1 MGCRHLRRIA
11 SASFDPMLKRK
22 PQSLRSSK
30 GETELAPKK
39 DIEIKDI
46 QQEAETNNVVVEF
59 LGHN

>member
-1 MGCRHLRRIA
+1 
-11 SASFDPMLKRK
+11 MLKRK

-46 QQEAETNNVVVEF
+46 QQETETNNVVVEF
-59 LGHN
+59 LGQN